1 MISSGKGIGLGFDV
15 SLVNK
20 YRKQGSA
27 SYLDPSVKEALVG
40 IWIADQNNNDSPTRN
55 IIKNKLKDRGS
66 DFEIQNAAYTDGSG
80 YKDGAF
86 FTDGVDDL
94 IVSQKTVQEMLGGS
108 NDITVVSMIHQITA
122 TDKENQLSY
131 NNYIRSSSLFAR
143 NNVKNIG
150 KTGIYGY
157 IYVNNAI
164 SNVNTILGDKSD
176 YTVTAT
182 ASVPFTNNFF
192 VEGYMS
198 NSGVITELSQVA
210 WYWTFIANRVLTT
223 DEINQVIAYYNLD
236 KYVKPDV
243 YYDVKKQ
250 GISNNTPD
258 VDWYLKDFS
267 GNGRDMQLYNY
278 GKTPE
283 SGINEEGGLQSD
295 GVTDYGQYVGD
306 LELKDYTIAIDRA
319 YVEAKASQVPIISNA
334 INLSDSIPFI
344 MEYLSREMK
353 VSPNSFGVYTTLS
366 ELNINRFISYQNT
379 YKYGSTNITRG
390 TSTDTGSGLT
400 IGRKFGSSVNYCNIA
415 LWSLLLF
422 PYSLSEFLL
431 ERQLKRYKLGTLY
444 PDMVEWRPIIKS
456 NGSYEYI
463 KFYISRELAVNG
475 RYYTPQIASV
485 QIKPNGADVPNIS
498 VNGKPL
504 ALEDIYN
511 GIYRFVYSLDKSPQK
526 INITIDEYIR
536 YEDIVQPYP
545 TLFRLIDAETNYEYT
560 YGDKLKVG
568 SKVKFIS
575 YTNLLPELYNPN
587 GNGKY
592 NGDIF
597 YTGTIITIE
606 KTVNFSWS
614 LPFTY
619 LKANEPNCILAP
631 QILRIPNSSYKILG
645 YIPDLTGK
653 GNHGVFNN
661 FSFTEESGVDS
672 NGIVHFDGVDDF
684 ITIPTLS
691 HGAKQVLMKVNWQE
705 INRISYDQRNG
716 NTNAFAIYTS
726 DEGNFTAYNA
736 INNGQTYIDGV
747 LNSAIMASQLKDI
760 THNITIT
767 NDNVTNTNTISPIIG
782 RSYTSVLYSKMAL
795 FSFMSFD
802 EISDENEIK
811 ELNDIVGIEGGYVES
826 PDYYWDAYGKSNSDA
841 DRAIIIDQVNK
852 EAANALAANN
862 FAFNEE
868 SGYVDNGLVS
878 DGVDDELKNTNMPVL
893 TDYTWIIKRKRLNDA
908 NSVMAYKGNAQL
920 HGAFMFELL
929 ENAQYTRSFSA
940 TNNAVEFPELISY
953 QTKTN
958 YNGKNIN
965 AGIET
970 DGNTLYILRSRDE
983 FPYYCKAVFYKAMLY
998 DKTIDMLS
1006 INMLKNLFAK
1016 DELIDVNNPIFKTK

>member
-15 SLVNK
+15 SLVNQ

-40 IWIADQNNNDSPTRN
+40 IWIADQNNNDSSTRN
-55 IIKNKLKDRGS
+55 IIKNKIPNAGG
-66 DFEIQNAAYTDGSG
+66 DFELLNFAYKLNSG
-80 YKDGAF
+80 YGKYEVDFTVFTYRVNVVSINDNKIVLKSASSCAVPYANLTDAYQSWKGKVTFDSNDSTHNLSYDYRDIDGKEKHFVITKSGEYSFPTSYKTETGEGTYSGF
-86 FTDGVDDL
+86 FNRGKSGVIIEQIPSFQGAVVTDGVDDL
-94 IVSQKTVQEMLGGS
+94 IVSQKSVQDMLGGS
-108 NDITVVSMIHQITA
+108 NELSVVTMMCNLTN
-122 TDKENQLSY
+122 DKYTY
-131 NNYIRSSSLFAR
+131 NNQIRPYREGFVR
-143 NNVKNIG
+143 TRFINNSGGKLSISGYTIKNID
-150 KTGIYGY
+150 Y
-157 IYVNNAI
+157 NASI
-164 SNVNTILGDKSD
+164 PSSNTTDIKDILGDKND
-176 YTVTAT
+176 
-182 ASVPFTNNFF
+182 FGREITNGKLDGVFS
-192 VEGYMS
+192 VEGYLL
-198 NSGVITELSQVA
+198 NDGTIYELSQVA
-210 WYWTFIANRVLTT
+210 WYWTFIAKRALTT

-250 GISNNTPD
+250 GLSNDTPD
-258 VDWYLKDFS
+258 ADWYLKDFS

-306 LELKDYTIAIDRA
+306 LGLKDYTVAVDRA
-319 YVEAKASQVPIISNA
+319 YPSLKGNGVPIVSNISEDTATPFLFEFADNTSVVRPYSFGA
-334 INLSDSIPFI
+334 TTVLSP
-344 MEYLSREMK
+344 MELSRK
-353 VSPNSFGVYTTLS
+353 
-366 ELNINRFISYQNT
+366 ISYQSTYIYDGTAINKGLHGNT
-379 YKYGSTNITRG
+379 GN
-390 TSTDTGSGLT
+390 GLT
-400 IGRKFGSSVNYCNIA
+400 IGRFGIDTQYANIA

-463 KFYISRELAVNG
+463 KFYISGALAVNG
-475 RYYTPQIASV
+475 QYYTPQVMSV
-485 QIKPNGADVPNIS
+485 QIKPNGIDVPNVS

-504 ALEDIYN
+504 ALGDINN
-511 GIYRFVYSLDKSPQK
+511 GVYRFVYSLDKSPQK
-526 INITIDEYIR
+526 VDITIDEYIR

-545 TLFRLIDAETNYEYT
+545 TIFKLIDAETNYEYT

-568 SKVKFIS
+568 SKVKFTN

-597 YTGTIITIE
+597 YTGTIITVE
-606 KTVNFSWS
+606 KNMVFSWS
-614 LPFTY
+614 SPFTY

-661 FSFTEESGVDS
+661 FAFTEESGVDS

-716 NTNAFAIYTS
+716 NTNAFAIYIS
-726 DEGNFTAYNA
+726 DEGNFAAYNA
-736 INNGQTYIDGV
+736 RNNGQTYIDGV
-747 LNSAIMASQLKDI
+747 LNSAIKASQLKDI

-767 NDNVTNTNTISPIIG
+767 NNNVTNTNTISPIIG
-782 RSYTSVLYSKMAL
+782 CSYIKVLYSKMAL
-795 FSFMSFD
+795 FAFMSFD
-802 EISDENEIK
+802 EISSEDEIK
-811 ELNDIVGIEGGYVES
+811 ELNDIVGIEGSYVES
-826 PDYYWDAYGKSNSDA
+826 
-841 DRAIIIDQVNK
+841 
-852 EAANALAANN
+852 
-862 FAFNEE
+862 
-868 SGYVDNGLVS
+868 
-878 DGVDDELKNTNMPVL
+878 
-893 TDYTWIIKRKRLNDA
+893 
-908 NSVMAYKGNAQL
+908 
-920 HGAFMFELL
+920 
-929 ENAQYTRSFSA
+929 
-940 TNNAVEFPELISY
+940 
-953 QTKTN
+953 
-958 YNGKNIN
+958 
-965 AGIET
+965 
-970 DGNTLYILRSRDE
+970 
-983 FPYYCKAVFYKAMLY
+983 
-998 DKTIDMLS
+998 
-1006 INMLKNLFAK
+1006 
-1016 DELIDVNNPIFKTK
+1016 